1 MSTMMYGITQEEA
14 KKLVEFCGNDL
25 QTLAILLWNYGKA
38 GCLEDAPHKAQE
50 LIDFANGL

>member
-50 LIDFANGL
+50 LVDFANGL